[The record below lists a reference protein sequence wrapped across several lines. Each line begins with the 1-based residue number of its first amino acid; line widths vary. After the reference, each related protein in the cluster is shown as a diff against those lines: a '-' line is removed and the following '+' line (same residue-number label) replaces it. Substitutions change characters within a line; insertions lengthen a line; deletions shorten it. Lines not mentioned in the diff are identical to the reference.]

1 MWLACLNGWPSYNNF
16 ANKENKL
23 NLPIDVMTLFLIAYT
38 IKSCM
43 TLGIKLLTIMKA
55 NNY

>member
-23 NLPIDVMTLFLIAYT
+23 NLPIDVMILFESGCIHN
-38 IKSCM
+38 K
-43 TLGIKLLTIMKA
+43 KLHDITHKIID
-55 NNY
+55 NNESK